1 MNTDDI
7 LFYILIPVI
16 IGVILLVAFILWL
29 ASRGKNNSNDNKT
42 NQNDD
47 VYSRN
52 YSENYYIVDKMTK
65 NSYVQANKLNF
76 KYLFVTICKNGG
88 LIAMCKTPDY
98 FISKDNPLNKHLIVM
113 HQDSG
118 TVYKIWNSDLFTKRK
133 LVGLEFNDK
142 EQLYAFCDDGEIFKV
157 DILRKQVIQLPLNYI
172 QLQDE
177 KILKV
182 KPFEKGFI
190 ILTGAGTIFYLKDLK
205 NKEESLEF
213 MVSLRDN
220 LKIKEFQDCDFLAIP
235 SEQTEK
241 DSDEEILVMKPN
253 QEGVYLIK
261 KIKSSGSQFMV
272 KSRKQDYSDMKLNV
286 LFLNSSNIEKFDT
299 KLHQI
304 DNEDLE
310 NQLNENL
317 RIGPISGFAISNSK
331 KKIALYVSKKK
342 SVYMFSSNIPSK
354 GRLNFKKYQFKFEF
368 DEFEPEDNIKEKNK
382 ILNFNNKELVFL
394 NDDCVAICGGRW
406 VVMVNEKG
414 DTLIEEICNEKDKND
429 ISKTDDYVYCK
440 SVSEVDGFRLLTKE
454 EVSLFRKLPEDL
466 KPVYDH
472 FNTTPTK
479 ILLSSYEKYLAKD
492 PFSNDELREIKD
504 NLSDSIFCLAK
515 AAGYLYWVE
524 KEQDTHAK
532 KELQTY
538 FLKAANYGKCIFGK
552 AEFNFDRF
560 NNLLMDLRIINALR
574 NYEKQSRFLTLEE
587 YKCLVSDSSDGILKK
602 TMRQLNF
609 KLAFEIAKFMGLPE
623 RDVYLKYAIKKIQK
637 IEIEDSKE
645 ADEVYSELIPM
656 LKKLENISY
665 IDIAKKCFKYKKFKL
680 GKKFLENEK
689 SSLVKIPQYL
699 ELKDWNKAI
708 KLAIES
714 NDINAITVVLDNV
727 YKVEQ
732 ETAKIKDDAVNDQ
745 FVFYLAQYPNI
756 KIQVINYLKKNNKLK
771 TLQAYLIEIKDTEEL
786 FYFTVEN
793 FFQSKTKNEREEI
806 LKQLKSYKFEK
817 SDNKKFF
824 ENYISDLESSL
835 KFKKEC
841 LEKGIY
847 TKNDTTNFDNSIFDC
862 FEKAIPT
869 EFDWVLKQNHNYFK
883 LSNRKITILR
893 FKQLFKN
900 KKIDE
905 IENIINKEGI
915 KKLDISYVKIAKMFF
930 DNGNREKALEYAQ
943 KENNE
948 LLVEEKVDILIKL
961 EKYIEAAEAALKIK
975 DRDKF
980 EEIFDNKLGPKVK
993 NDPNLIEQ
1001 IQIIH
1006 DKKK

>member
-1 MNTDDI
+1 MDQ
-7 LFYILIPVI
+7 
-16 IGVILLVAFILWL
+16 
-29 ASRGKNNSNDNKT
+29 KNKKKMQIT
-42 NQNDD
+42 NQNYE
-47 VYSRN
+47 VYSSN

-261 KIKSSGSQFMV
+261 KIKSSGTQFMA
-272 KSRKQDYSDMKLNV
+272 KSKKQDYSNMNINV

-310 NQLNENL
+310 NQVNENL

-466 KPVYDH
+466 KPVYNH

-587 YKCLVSDSSDGILKK
+587 YECLVSDSSDGILKK

-609 KLAFEIAKFMGLPE
+609 KLAFEIAKFIGLPE

-930 DNGNREKALEYAQ
+930 DNGNKEKALEYAQ

>member
-1 MNTDDI
+1 MDQ
-7 LFYILIPVI
+7 
-16 IGVILLVAFILWL
+16 
-29 ASRGKNNSNDNKT
+29 KNKKKMQIT
-42 NQNDD
+42 NQNYD

-118 TVYKIWNSDLFTKRK
+118 TIYKIWNSDLFTKRK

-261 KIKSSGSQFMV
+261 KIKSSGTQFMA
-272 KSRKQDYSDMKLNV
+272 KSKKQDYSNMNINV

-310 NQLNENL
+310 KQLNENL

-466 KPVYDH
+466 KPVYNH

-587 YKCLVSDSSDGILKK
+587 YECLVSDSSDGILKK

-609 KLAFEIAKFMGLPE
+609 KLAFEIAKFIGLPE

-756 KIQVINYLKKNNKLK
+756 KIQVINYLKKTNKLK

-930 DNGNREKALEYAQ
+930 DNGNTVKALEYAQ

>member
-1 MNTDDI
+1 MDQ
-7 LFYILIPVI
+7 
-16 IGVILLVAFILWL
+16 
-29 ASRGKNNSNDNKT
+29 KNKKKMQIT
-42 NQNDD
+42 NQNYE
-47 VYSRN
+47 VYSQN
-52 YSENYYIVDKMTK
+52 YSENYYIVDKITK

-172 QLQDE
+172 QLQNE

-261 KIKSSGSQFMV
+261 KIKSSGTQFMA
-272 KSRKQDYSDMKLNV
+272 KSKKQDYSNMNINV

-466 KPVYDH
+466 KPVYNH
-472 FNTTPTK
+472 FNTTPAK

-587 YKCLVSDSSDGILKK
+587 YECLVSDSSDGILKK

-609 KLAFEIAKFMGLPE
+609 KLAFEIAKFIGLPE

-930 DNGNREKALEYAQ
+930 DNGNTVKALEYAQ

>member
-1 MNTDDI
+1 
-7 LFYILIPVI
+7 
-16 IGVILLVAFILWL
+16 
-29 ASRGKNNSNDNKT
+29 
-42 NQNDD
+42 
-47 VYSRN
+47 
-52 YSENYYIVDKMTK
+52 MTK

-118 TVYKIWNSDLFTKRK
+118 TIYKIWNSDLFTKRK

-368 DEFEPEDNIKEKNK
+368 DEFEQEDNIKEKNK

-406 VVMVNEKG
+406 VVMINEKG

-466 KPVYDH
+466 KPVYNH

-587 YKCLVSDSSDGILKK
+587 YECLVSDSSDGILKK

-609 KLAFEIAKFMGLPE
+609 KLAFEIAKFIGLPE

-930 DNGNREKALEYAQ
+930 DNGNRDKALEYAQ

>member
-1 MNTDDI
+1 MDQ
-7 LFYILIPVI
+7 
-16 IGVILLVAFILWL
+16 
-29 ASRGKNNSNDNKT
+29 KNKKKMQIT
-42 NQNDD
+42 NQNYE
-47 VYSRN
+47 VYSQN

-317 RIGPISGFAISNSK
+317 RFGPISGFAISNSK

-466 KPVYDH
+466 KPVYNH
-472 FNTTPTK
+472 FNTTPAK

-587 YKCLVSDSSDGILKK
+587 YECLVSDSSDGILKK

-930 DNGNREKALEYAQ
+930 DNGNRDKALEYAQ

>member
-1 MNTDDI
+1 MDQ
-7 LFYILIPVI
+7 
-16 IGVILLVAFILWL
+16 
-29 ASRGKNNSNDNKT
+29 KNKKKMQIT
-42 NQNDD
+42 NQNYE
-47 VYSRN
+47 VYSQN

-118 TVYKIWNSDLFTKRK
+118 TIYKIWNSDLFTKRK

-310 NQLNENL
+310 NQVNENL

-406 VVMVNEKG
+406 VVMINEKG

-466 KPVYDH
+466 KPVYNH

>member
-1 MNTDDI
+1 MDQ
-7 LFYILIPVI
+7 
-16 IGVILLVAFILWL
+16 
-29 ASRGKNNSNDNKT
+29 KNKKKMQIT
-42 NQNDD
+42 NQNYE
-47 VYSRN
+47 VYSQN

-406 VVMVNEKG
+406 VVMINEKG

-466 KPVYDH
+466 KPVYNH
-472 FNTTPTK
+472 FNTTPAK

-587 YKCLVSDSSDGILKK
+587 YECLVSDSSDGILKK

-930 DNGNREKALEYAQ
+930 DNGNKEKALEYAQ

>member
-1 MNTDDI
+1 
-7 LFYILIPVI
+7 
-16 IGVILLVAFILWL
+16 
-29 ASRGKNNSNDNKT
+29 
-42 NQNDD
+42 
-47 VYSRN
+47 
-52 YSENYYIVDKMTK
+52 
-65 NSYVQANKLNF
+65 
-76 KYLFVTICKNGG
+76 
-88 LIAMCKTPDY
+88 
-98 FISKDNPLNKHLIVM
+98 
-113 HQDSG
+113 
-118 TVYKIWNSDLFTKRK
+118 
-133 LVGLEFNDK
+133 
-142 EQLYAFCDDGEIFKV
+142 
-157 DILRKQVIQLPLNYI
+157 
-172 QLQDE
+172 
-177 KILKV
+177 
-182 KPFEKGFI
+182 
-190 ILTGAGTIFYLKDLK
+190 
-205 NKEESLEF
+205 
-213 MVSLRDN
+213 
-220 LKIKEFQDCDFLAIP
+220 
-235 SEQTEK
+235 
-241 DSDEEILVMKPN
+241 
-253 QEGVYLIK
+253 
-261 KIKSSGSQFMV
+261 
-272 KSRKQDYSDMKLNV
+272 
-286 LFLNSSNIEKFDT
+286 
-299 KLHQI
+299 
-304 DNEDLE
+304 
-310 NQLNENL
+310 
-317 RIGPISGFAISNSK
+317 
-331 KKIALYVSKKK
+331 
-342 SVYMFSSNIPSK
+342 
-354 GRLNFKKYQFKFEF
+354 
-368 DEFEPEDNIKEKNK
+368 
-382 ILNFNNKELVFL
+382 
-394 NDDCVAICGGRW
+394 
-406 VVMVNEKG
+406 
-414 DTLIEEICNEKDKND
+414 
-429 ISKTDDYVYCK
+429 
-440 SVSEVDGFRLLTKE
+440 
-454 EVSLFRKLPEDL
+454 
-466 KPVYDH
+466 
-472 FNTTPTK
+472 
-479 ILLSSYEKYLAKD
+479 
-492 PFSNDELREIKD
+492 
-504 NLSDSIFCLAK
+504 
-515 AAGYLYWVE
+515 
-524 KEQDTHAK
+524 
-532 KELQTY
+532 
-538 FLKAANYGKCIFGK
+538 
-552 AEFNFDRF
+552 
-560 NNLLMDLRIINALR
+560 MDLRIINALR

-587 YKCLVSDSSDGILKK
+587 YECLVSDSSDGILKK

-609 KLAFEIAKFMGLPE
+609 KLAFEIAKFIGLPE

-893 FKQLFKN
+893 FKELFKS

-930 DNGNREKALEYAQ
+930 DNGNKEKALEYAQ

>member
-1 MNTDDI
+1 M
-7 LFYILIPVI
+7 
-16 IGVILLVAFILWL
+16 
-29 ASRGKNNSNDNKT
+29 
-42 NQNDD
+42 
-47 VYSRN
+47 
-52 YSENYYIVDKMTK
+52 
-65 NSYVQANKLNF
+65 
-76 KYLFVTICKNGG
+76 
-88 LIAMCKTPDY
+88 
-98 FISKDNPLNKHLIVM
+98 
-113 HQDSG
+113 
-118 TVYKIWNSDLFTKRK
+118 
-133 LVGLEFNDK
+133 
-142 EQLYAFCDDGEIFKV
+142 
-157 DILRKQVIQLPLNYI
+157 NYI
-172 QLQDE
+172 QLQNE

-261 KIKSSGSQFMV
+261 KIKSSGTQFMA
-272 KSRKQDYSDMKLNV
+272 KSKKQDYSNMNINV

-317 RIGPISGFAISNSK
+317 RFGPISGFAISNSK

-466 KPVYDH
+466 KPVYNH
-472 FNTTPTK
+472 FNTTPAK

-587 YKCLVSDSSDGILKK
+587 YECLVSDSSDGILKK

-609 KLAFEIAKFMGLPE
+609 KLAFEIAKFIGLPE

-930 DNGNREKALEYAQ
+930 DNGNKEKALEYAQ

>member
-1 MNTDDI
+1 MDQ
-7 LFYILIPVI
+7 
-16 IGVILLVAFILWL
+16 
-29 ASRGKNNSNDNKT
+29 NNKKKIQIT
-42 NQNDD
+42 NQNYD

-118 TVYKIWNSDLFTKRK
+118 TIYKIWNSDLFTKRK

-172 QLQDE
+172 QLQNE

-310 NQLNENL
+310 NQVNENL

-466 KPVYDH
+466 KPVYNH

-587 YKCLVSDSSDGILKK
+587 YECLVSDSSDGILKK

>member
-1 MNTDDI
+1 MDQ
-7 LFYILIPVI
+7 
-16 IGVILLVAFILWL
+16 
-29 ASRGKNNSNDNKT
+29 KNKKKMQIT
-42 NQNDD
+42 NQNYD

-118 TVYKIWNSDLFTKRK
+118 TIYKIWNSDLFTKRK

-172 QLQDE
+172 QLQNE

-261 KIKSSGSQFMV
+261 KIKSSGTQFMA
-272 KSRKQDYSDMKLNV
+272 KSKKQDYSNMNINV

-342 SVYMFSSNIPSK
+342 SVYIFSSNIPSK

-406 VVMVNEKG
+406 VVMINEKG

-466 KPVYDH
+466 KPVYNH

-552 AEFNFDRF
+552 AEFNFDKF

-587 YKCLVSDSSDGILKK
+587 YECLVSDSSDGILKK

-609 KLAFEIAKFMGLPE
+609 KLAFEIAKFIGLPE

-930 DNGNREKALEYAQ
+930 DNGNRDKALEYAQ

>member
-1 MNTDDI
+1 MDQ
-7 LFYILIPVI
+7 
-16 IGVILLVAFILWL
+16 
-29 ASRGKNNSNDNKT
+29 KNKKKMQIT
-42 NQNDD
+42 NQNYE
-47 VYSRN
+47 VYSQN

-172 QLQDE
+172 QLQNE

-261 KIKSSGSQFMV
+261 KIKSSGTQFMA
-272 KSRKQDYSDMKLNV
+272 KSKKQDYSNMNINV

-317 RIGPISGFAISNSK
+317 RFGPISGFAISNSK

-406 VVMVNEKG
+406 VVMINEKG

-466 KPVYDH
+466 KPVYNH
-472 FNTTPTK
+472 FNTTPAK

-930 DNGNREKALEYAQ
+930 DNGYKDKALEYAQ

>member
-1 MNTDDI
+1 MDQ
-7 LFYILIPVI
+7 
-16 IGVILLVAFILWL
+16 
-29 ASRGKNNSNDNKT
+29 KNKKKMQIT
-42 NQNDD
+42 NQNYE
-47 VYSRN
+47 VYSQN

-118 TVYKIWNSDLFTKRK
+118 TIYKIWNSDLFTKRK

-172 QLQDE
+172 QLQNE

-317 RIGPISGFAISNSK
+317 RFGPISGFAISNSK

-466 KPVYDH
+466 KPVYNH
-472 FNTTPTK
+472 FNTTPAK

-930 DNGNREKALEYAQ
+930 DNGNKEKALEYAQ

>member
-1 MNTDDI
+1 MDQ
-7 LFYILIPVI
+7 
-16 IGVILLVAFILWL
+16 
-29 ASRGKNNSNDNKT
+29 KNKKKMQIT
-42 NQNDD
+42 NQNYE
-47 VYSRN
+47 VYSQN

-172 QLQDE
+172 QLQNE

-261 KIKSSGSQFMV
+261 KIKSSGTQFMA
-272 KSRKQDYSDMKLNV
+272 KSKKQDYSNMNINV

-472 FNTTPTK
+472 FNTTQTK

-587 YKCLVSDSSDGILKK
+587 YECLVSDSSDGILKK

-609 KLAFEIAKFMGLPE
+609 KLAFEIAKFIGLPE

>member
-1 MNTDDI
+1 MDQ
-7 LFYILIPVI
+7 
-16 IGVILLVAFILWL
+16 
-29 ASRGKNNSNDNKT
+29 KNKKKMQIT
-42 NQNDD
+42 NQNYE
-47 VYSRN
+47 VYSQN

-118 TVYKIWNSDLFTKRK
+118 TIYKIWNSDLFTKRK

-172 QLQDE
+172 QLQNE

-317 RIGPISGFAISNSK
+317 RFGPISGFAISNSK

-466 KPVYDH
+466 KPVYNH

-587 YKCLVSDSSDGILKK
+587 YECLVSDSSDGILKK

-609 KLAFEIAKFMGLPE
+609 KLAFEIAKFIGLPE

>member
-1 MNTDDI
+1 MDQ
-7 LFYILIPVI
+7 
-16 IGVILLVAFILWL
+16 
-29 ASRGKNNSNDNKT
+29 KNKKKMQIT
-42 NQNDD
+42 NQNYE
-47 VYSRN
+47 VYSQN

-118 TVYKIWNSDLFTKRK
+118 TIYKIWNSDLFTKRK

-172 QLQDE
+172 QLQNE

-310 NQLNENL
+310 NQVNENL

-454 EVSLFRKLPEDL
+454 EVSLFRKLPKDL
-466 KPVYDH
+466 KPVYNH
-472 FNTTPTK
+472 FNTTPAK

-587 YKCLVSDSSDGILKK
+587 YECLVSDSSDGILKK

>member
-1 MNTDDI
+1 MDQ
-7 LFYILIPVI
+7 
-16 IGVILLVAFILWL
+16 
-29 ASRGKNNSNDNKT
+29 KNKKKMQIT
-42 NQNDD
+42 NQNYE
-47 VYSRN
+47 VYSQN

-76 KYLFVTICKNGG
+76 KYLFVAICKNGG

-261 KIKSSGSQFMV
+261 KIKSSGTQFMA
-272 KSRKQDYSDMKLNV
+272 KSKKQDYSNMNINV

-317 RIGPISGFAISNSK
+317 RFGPISGFAISNSK

-368 DEFEPEDNIKEKNK
+368 DEFELEDNIKEKNK

-406 VVMVNEKG
+406 VVMINEKG

-466 KPVYDH
+466 KPVYNH

-609 KLAFEIAKFMGLPE
+609 KLAFEIAKFIGLPE

>member
-1 MNTDDI
+1 MDQ
-7 LFYILIPVI
+7 
-16 IGVILLVAFILWL
+16 
-29 ASRGKNNSNDNKT
+29 KNKKKMQIT
-42 NQNDD
+42 NQNYE
-47 VYSRN
+47 VYSQN

-172 QLQDE
+172 QLQNE

-317 RIGPISGFAISNSK
+317 RFGPISGFAISNSK

-406 VVMVNEKG
+406 VVMINEKG

-466 KPVYDH
+466 KPVYNH

-893 FKQLFKN
+893 FKQLFKS

-930 DNGNREKALEYAQ
+930 DNGNRDKALEYAQ

>member
-1 MNTDDI
+1 MDKKEI
-7 LFYILIPVI
+7 KKIQIQI
-16 IGVILLVAFILWL
+16 
-29 ASRGKNNSNDNKT
+29 T
-42 NQNDD
+42 NQNYEA
-47 VYSRN
+47 YSTS
-52 YSENYYIVDKMTK
+52 YSEDYYIVDKMTK

-172 QLQDE
+172 QLQNE

-310 NQLNENL
+310 NQVNENL

-466 KPVYDH
+466 KPVYNH

-587 YKCLVSDSSDGILKK
+587 YECLVSDSSDGILKK

-609 KLAFEIAKFMGLPE
+609 KLAFEIAKFIGLPE

-930 DNGNREKALEYAQ
+930 DNGNTDKALEYAQ

>member
-1 MNTDDI
+1 MDQ
-7 LFYILIPVI
+7 
-16 IGVILLVAFILWL
+16 
-29 ASRGKNNSNDNKT
+29 KNKKKIQIT
-42 NQNDD
+42 NQNYD

-317 RIGPISGFAISNSK
+317 RFGPISGFAISNSK

-406 VVMVNEKG
+406 VVMINEKG

-466 KPVYDH
+466 KPVYNH

-609 KLAFEIAKFMGLPE
+609 KLAFEIAKFIGLPE

-930 DNGNREKALEYAQ
+930 DNGYKDKALEYAQ

>member
-1 MNTDDI
+1 MDQ
-7 LFYILIPVI
+7 
-16 IGVILLVAFILWL
+16 
-29 ASRGKNNSNDNKT
+29 KNKKKMQIT
-42 NQNDD
+42 NQNYEL
-47 VYSRN
+47 YSQN

-172 QLQDE
+172 QLQNE

-286 LFLNSSNIEKFDT
+286 LFLNSSNIEKFDA

-310 NQLNENL
+310 NQVNENL
-317 RIGPISGFAISNSK
+317 RFGPISGFAISNSK

-466 KPVYDH
+466 KPVYNH
-472 FNTTPTK
+472 FNTTPAK

-587 YKCLVSDSSDGILKK
+587 YECLVSDSSDGILKK

-609 KLAFEIAKFMGLPE
+609 KLAFEIAKFIGLPE

-930 DNGNREKALEYAQ
+930 DNGNKEKALEYAQ

>member
-1 MNTDDI
+1 MDQ
-7 LFYILIPVI
+7 
-16 IGVILLVAFILWL
+16 
-29 ASRGKNNSNDNKT
+29 NNKKKIQIT
-42 NQNDD
+42 NQNYD

-261 KIKSSGSQFMV
+261 KIKSSGTQFMA
-272 KSRKQDYSDMKLNV
+272 KSKKQDYSNMNINV

-310 NQLNENL
+310 NQVNENL

-466 KPVYDH
+466 KPVYNH

-930 DNGNREKALEYAQ
+930 DNGNKEKALEYAQ

>member
-1 MNTDDI
+1 MDQ
-7 LFYILIPVI
+7 
-16 IGVILLVAFILWL
+16 
-29 ASRGKNNSNDNKT
+29 NNKKKIQIT
-42 NQNDD
+42 NQNYD

-406 VVMVNEKG
+406 VVMINEKG

-466 KPVYDH
+466 KPVYNH
-472 FNTTPTK
+472 FNTTPAK

-587 YKCLVSDSSDGILKK
+587 YECLVSDSSDGILKK

-609 KLAFEIAKFMGLPE
+609 KLAFEIAKFIGLPE

-930 DNGNREKALEYAQ
+930 DNGYKDKALEYAQ

>member
-1 MNTDDI
+1 MDQ
-7 LFYILIPVI
+7 
-16 IGVILLVAFILWL
+16 
-29 ASRGKNNSNDNKT
+29 KNKKKMQIT
-42 NQNDD
+42 NQNYE
-47 VYSRN
+47 VYSQN

-133 LVGLEFNDK
+133 LVGLEFNYK

-172 QLQDE
+172 QLQNE

-261 KIKSSGSQFMV
+261 KIKSSGTQFMA
-272 KSRKQDYSDMKLNV
+272 KSKKQDYSNMNINV

-317 RIGPISGFAISNSK
+317 RFGPISGFAISNSK

-466 KPVYDH
+466 KPVYNH

-587 YKCLVSDSSDGILKK
+587 YECLDKDSSDGILKK

-609 KLAFEIAKFMGLPE
+609 KLAFEIAKFIGLPE

-793 FFQSKTKNEREEI
+793 FFRSKTKNEREEI

>member
-1 MNTDDI
+1 MDQ
-7 LFYILIPVI
+7 
-16 IGVILLVAFILWL
+16 
-29 ASRGKNNSNDNKT
+29 NNKKKIQIT
-42 NQNDD
+42 NQNYE
-47 VYSRN
+47 VYSQN

-118 TVYKIWNSDLFTKRK
+118 TIYKIWNSDLFTKRK

-172 QLQDE
+172 QLQNE

-261 KIKSSGSQFMV
+261 KIKSSGTQFMA
-272 KSRKQDYSDMKLNV
+272 KSKKQDYSNMNINV

-317 RIGPISGFAISNSK
+317 RFGPISGFAISNSK

-466 KPVYDH
+466 KPVYNH

-587 YKCLVSDSSDGILKK
+587 YECLDKDSSDGILKK

-609 KLAFEIAKFMGLPE
+609 KLAFEIAKFIGLPE

>member
-1 MNTDDI
+1 MDQ
-7 LFYILIPVI
+7 
-16 IGVILLVAFILWL
+16 
-29 ASRGKNNSNDNKT
+29 KNKKKMQIT
-42 NQNDD
+42 NQNYE
-47 VYSRN
+47 VYSQN

-310 NQLNENL
+310 NQVNENL

-406 VVMVNEKG
+406 VVMINEKG

-466 KPVYDH
+466 KPVYNH
-472 FNTTPTK
+472 FNTTPAK

-930 DNGNREKALEYAQ
+930 DNGNKEKALEYAQ

>member
-1 MNTDDI
+1 MDQ
-7 LFYILIPVI
+7 
-16 IGVILLVAFILWL
+16 
-29 ASRGKNNSNDNKT
+29 KNKKKMQIT
-42 NQNDD
+42 NQNYE
-47 VYSRN
+47 VYSQN

-172 QLQDE
+172 QLQNE

-261 KIKSSGSQFMV
+261 KIKSSGTQFMA
-272 KSRKQDYSDMKLNV
+272 KSKKQDYSNMNINV

-406 VVMVNEKG
+406 VVMINEKG

-466 KPVYDH
+466 KPVYNH
-472 FNTTPTK
+472 FNTTPAK

-930 DNGNREKALEYAQ
+930 DNGNKEKALEYAQ

>member
-1 MNTDDI
+1 MDQ
-7 LFYILIPVI
+7 
-16 IGVILLVAFILWL
+16 
-29 ASRGKNNSNDNKT
+29 KNKKKMQIT
-42 NQNDD
+42 NQNYE
-47 VYSRN
+47 VYSQN

-118 TVYKIWNSDLFTKRK
+118 TIYKIWNSDLFTKRK

-310 NQLNENL
+310 NQVNENL

-406 VVMVNEKG
+406 VVMINEKG

-466 KPVYDH
+466 KPVYNH

-587 YKCLVSDSSDGILKK
+587 YECLVSDSSDGILKK

-609 KLAFEIAKFMGLPE
+609 KLAFEIAKFIGLPE

-893 FKQLFKN
+893 FKQLFKS

-930 DNGNREKALEYAQ
+930 DNGNKEKALEYAQ

>member
-1 MNTDDI
+1 MDQ
-7 LFYILIPVI
+7 
-16 IGVILLVAFILWL
+16 
-29 ASRGKNNSNDNKT
+29 KNKKKMQIT
-42 NQNDD
+42 NQNYE
-47 VYSRN
+47 VYSQN

-172 QLQDE
+172 QLQNE

-261 KIKSSGSQFMV
+261 KIKSSGTQFMA
-272 KSRKQDYSDMKLNV
+272 KSKKQDYSNMNINV

-317 RIGPISGFAISNSK
+317 RFGPISGFAISNSK

-466 KPVYDH
+466 KPVYNH
-472 FNTTPTK
+472 FNTTPAK

-587 YKCLVSDSSDGILKK
+587 YECLVSDSSDGILKK

-609 KLAFEIAKFMGLPE
+609 KLAFEIAKFIGLPE

>member
-1 MNTDDI
+1 MDQ
-7 LFYILIPVI
+7 
-16 IGVILLVAFILWL
+16 
-29 ASRGKNNSNDNKT
+29 NNKKKIQIT
-42 NQNDD
+42 NQNYD

-172 QLQDE
+172 QLQNE

-261 KIKSSGSQFMV
+261 KIKSSGTQFMA
-272 KSRKQDYSDMKLNV
+272 KSKKQDYSNMNINV

-317 RIGPISGFAISNSK
+317 RFGPISGFAISNSK

-466 KPVYDH
+466 KPVYNH
-472 FNTTPTK
+472 FNTTPAK

-587 YKCLVSDSSDGILKK
+587 YECLVSDSSDGILKK

-609 KLAFEIAKFMGLPE
+609 KLAFEIAKFIGLPE

>member
-1 MNTDDI
+1 MDQ
-7 LFYILIPVI
+7 
-16 IGVILLVAFILWL
+16 
-29 ASRGKNNSNDNKT
+29 KNKKKMQIT
-42 NQNDD
+42 NQNYE
-47 VYSRN
+47 VYSQN

-118 TVYKIWNSDLFTKRK
+118 TIYKIWNSDLFTKRK

-172 QLQDE
+172 QLQNE

-261 KIKSSGSQFMV
+261 KIKSSGTQFMA
-272 KSRKQDYSDMKLNV
+272 KSKKQDYSNMNINV

-317 RIGPISGFAISNSK
+317 RFGPISGFAISNSK

-466 KPVYDH
+466 KPVYNH

-587 YKCLVSDSSDGILKK
+587 YECLVSDSSDGILKK

-756 KIQVINYLKKNNKLK
+756 KIQVINYLKKTNKLK

>member
-1 MNTDDI
+1 MDQ
-7 LFYILIPVI
+7 
-16 IGVILLVAFILWL
+16 
-29 ASRGKNNSNDNKT
+29 KNKKKMQIT
-42 NQNDD
+42 NQNYE
-47 VYSRN
+47 VYSQN

-172 QLQDE
+172 QLQNE

-466 KPVYDH
+466 KPVYNH
-472 FNTTPTK
+472 FNTTPAK

-609 KLAFEIAKFMGLPE
+609 KLAFEIAKFIGLPE

-930 DNGNREKALEYAQ
+930 DNGNRDKALEYAQ

>member
-1 MNTDDI
+1 MDQ
-7 LFYILIPVI
+7 
-16 IGVILLVAFILWL
+16 
-29 ASRGKNNSNDNKT
+29 KNKKKMQIT
-42 NQNDD
+42 NQNYE
-47 VYSRN
+47 VYSQN

-261 KIKSSGSQFMV
+261 KIKSSGTQFMA
-272 KSRKQDYSDMKLNV
+272 KSKKQDYSNMNINV

-317 RIGPISGFAISNSK
+317 RFGPISGFAISNSK

-466 KPVYDH
+466 KPVYNH
-472 FNTTPTK
+472 FNTTPAK

>member
-1 MNTDDI
+1 MDQ
-7 LFYILIPVI
+7 
-16 IGVILLVAFILWL
+16 
-29 ASRGKNNSNDNKT
+29 KNKKKMQIT
-42 NQNDD
+42 NQNYE
-47 VYSRN
+47 VYSQN

-172 QLQDE
+172 QLQNE

-261 KIKSSGSQFMV
+261 KIKSSGTQFMA
-272 KSRKQDYSDMKLNV
+272 KSKKQDYSNMNINV

-466 KPVYDH
+466 KPVYNH

-587 YKCLVSDSSDGILKK
+587 YECLVSDSSDGILKK

>member
-1 MNTDDI
+1 MDQ
-7 LFYILIPVI
+7 
-16 IGVILLVAFILWL
+16 
-29 ASRGKNNSNDNKT
+29 KNKKKMQIT
-42 NQNDD
+42 NQNYE
-47 VYSRN
+47 VYSQN

-118 TVYKIWNSDLFTKRK
+118 TIYKIWNSDLFTKRK

-466 KPVYDH
+466 KPVYNH

-587 YKCLVSDSSDGILKK
+587 YECLVSDSSDGILKK

-609 KLAFEIAKFMGLPE
+609 KLAFEIAKFIGLPE
-623 RDVYLKYAIKKIQK
+623 RDVYLKYAIKRIQK

-893 FKQLFKN
+893 FKQLFKS

>member
-1 MNTDDI
+1 MDQ
-7 LFYILIPVI
+7 
-16 IGVILLVAFILWL
+16 
-29 ASRGKNNSNDNKT
+29 KNKKKMQIT
-42 NQNDD
+42 NQNYE
-47 VYSRN
+47 VYSQN

-317 RIGPISGFAISNSK
+317 RFGPISGFAISNSK

-368 DEFEPEDNIKEKNK
+368 DEFESEDNIKEKNK

-406 VVMVNEKG
+406 VVMINEKG

-466 KPVYDH
+466 KPVYNH
-472 FNTTPTK
+472 FNTTPAK

-656 LKKLENISY
+656 LNKLENISY

-930 DNGNREKALEYAQ
+930 DNGNKEKALEYAQ

-961 EKYIEAAEAALKIK
+961 EKYIEAAETALKRKI
-975 DRDKF
+975 
-980 EEIFDNKLGPKVK
+980 EI
-993 NDPNLIEQ
+993 NLRKYL
-1001 IQIIH
+1001 IIN
-1006 DKKK
+1006 

>member
-1 MNTDDI
+1 MDQ
-7 LFYILIPVI
+7 
-16 IGVILLVAFILWL
+16 
-29 ASRGKNNSNDNKT
+29 KNKKKMQIT
-42 NQNDD
+42 NQNYE
-47 VYSRN
+47 VYSQN

-118 TVYKIWNSDLFTKRK
+118 TIYKIWNSDLFTKRK

-310 NQLNENL
+310 NQVNENL

-406 VVMVNEKG
+406 VVMINEKG

-466 KPVYDH
+466 KPVYNH
-472 FNTTPTK
+472 FNTTPAK

-587 YKCLVSDSSDGILKK
+587 YECLVSDSSDGILKK

-930 DNGNREKALEYAQ
+930 DNGNKEKALEYAQ

-993 NDPNLIEQ
+993 NNPNLIEQ

>member
-1 MNTDDI
+1 MDQ
-7 LFYILIPVI
+7 
-16 IGVILLVAFILWL
+16 
-29 ASRGKNNSNDNKT
+29 KNKKKMQIT
-42 NQNDD
+42 NQNYD

-118 TVYKIWNSDLFTKRK
+118 TIYKIWNSDLFTKRK

-172 QLQDE
+172 QLQNE

-261 KIKSSGSQFMV
+261 KIKSSGTQFMA
-272 KSRKQDYSDMKLNV
+272 KSKKQDYSNMNINV

-466 KPVYDH
+466 KPVYNH

-552 AEFNFDRF
+552 AEFNFDKF

-587 YKCLVSDSSDGILKK
+587 YECLVSDSSDGILKK

-609 KLAFEIAKFMGLPE
+609 KLAFEIAKFIGLPE

>member
-1 MNTDDI
+1 MDQ
-7 LFYILIPVI
+7 
-16 IGVILLVAFILWL
+16 
-29 ASRGKNNSNDNKT
+29 KNKKKMQIT
-42 NQNDD
+42 NQNYE
-47 VYSRN
+47 VYSQN

-466 KPVYDH
+466 KPVYNH
-472 FNTTPTK
+472 FNTTPAK

-893 FKQLFKN
+893 FKQLFKS

-930 DNGNREKALEYAQ
+930 DNGNRDKALEYAQ

>member
-1 MNTDDI
+1 MDQ
-7 LFYILIPVI
+7 
-16 IGVILLVAFILWL
+16 
-29 ASRGKNNSNDNKT
+29 KNKKKMQIT
-42 NQNDD
+42 NQNYE
-47 VYSRN
+47 VYSQN

-472 FNTTPTK
+472 FNTTQTK

-587 YKCLVSDSSDGILKK
+587 YECLVSDSSDGILKK

-609 KLAFEIAKFMGLPE
+609 KLAFEIAKFIGLPE

-883 LSNRKITILR
+883 LSNRKI
-893 FKQLFKN
+893 
-900 KKIDE
+900 
-905 IENIINKEGI
+905 
-915 KKLDISYVKIAKMFF
+915 
-930 DNGNREKALEYAQ
+930 
-943 KENNE
+943 
-948 LLVEEKVDILIKL
+948 
-961 EKYIEAAEAALKIK
+961 
-975 DRDKF
+975 
-980 EEIFDNKLGPKVK
+980 
-993 NDPNLIEQ
+993 
-1001 IQIIH
+1001 
-1006 DKKK
+1006 